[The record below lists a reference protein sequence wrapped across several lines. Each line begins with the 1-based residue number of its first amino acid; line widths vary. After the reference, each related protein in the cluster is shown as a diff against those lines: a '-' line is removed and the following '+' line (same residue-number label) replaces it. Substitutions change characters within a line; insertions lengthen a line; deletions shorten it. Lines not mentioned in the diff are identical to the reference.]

1 MNSKNILLVG
11 VGGQGI
17 LTMGRILASSAIRRG
32 VKALT
37 SEIHGM
43 AQRGGSVIVHV
54 RMGDV
59 ESPLIGTGMADVM
72 VGLEMMEVLRHIKY
86 ANRESIIIVNDRVIR
101 PSTAKTIPTKNQII
115 AELERLKLKYV
126 IVGALNLALKAG
138 SEMAE
143 NMVLLGSLIATEIL
157 SEYIE
162 ITDLENTLKEMF
174 KGKVLEVNLKA
185 LKYGYEAYKQNTLRG
200 LS

>member
-1 MNSKNILLVG
+1 MHSKNILLVG

-43 AQRGGSVIVHV
+43 AQRGGSVFVHV

-59 ESPLIGTGMADVM
+59 ESPLIGIGMADAI
-72 VGLEMMEVLRHIKY
+72 VGLEMMEVLRYIQY
-86 ANRESIIIVNDRVIR
+86 ANQKSILVINDRIIR
-101 PSTAKTIPTKNQII
+101 PPMARTIPTKNQII
-115 AELERLKLKYV
+115 SELDRLKLKYV
-126 IVGALNLALKAG
+126 IIDALNLALKAG
-138 SEMAE
+138 SEIAE
-143 NMVLLGSLIATEIL
+143 NIVLLGSLIATGIL

-162 ITDLENTLKEMF
+162 ITDVENTLKEVF
-174 KGKVLEVNLKA
+174 TGRALEVNLKA
-185 LKYGYEAYKQNTLRG
+185 LKYGYDACRQHVNENI
-200 LS
+200 